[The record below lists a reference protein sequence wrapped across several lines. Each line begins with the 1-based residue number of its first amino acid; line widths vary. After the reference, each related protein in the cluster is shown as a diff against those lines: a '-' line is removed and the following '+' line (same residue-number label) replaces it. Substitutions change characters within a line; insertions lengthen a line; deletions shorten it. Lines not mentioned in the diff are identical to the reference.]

1 MKLRFW
7 ALLLPALILAVLV
20 FQVAPVLAEQVEI
33 TVDGDPPWK
42 LFADEIT
49 AYNEQDQYL
58 AKGHVRIVRGEETV
72 LADQARVQAGSQT
85 AELQGNVVMTTK
97 DFKIMCERVAVNYE
111 YNIGKIYDGK
121 IFFPANNYY
130 VSGDE
135 IERTGPDTFVVT
147 RGQAT
152 SCDGPTPAWSL
163 TGSNISIKREGFA
176 TARNATFSTSFMPVI
191 YMPWLALPLR
201 TKRQS
206 GFLMPSASNSSRDG
220 FTFTQPYYWAISDS
234 KDMTFYLTYMG
245 TRGLE
250 PTVEFRYND
259 WGGKGTFRATYL
271 HDQDPPTIDYAKPDG
286 PTVQEDRY
294 WIRGMSDGATE
305 NGLSW
310 KFDLDLVSDP
320 EYLDEF
326 ERSITG
332 YQGTRDQ
339 LLAEFGRELAE
350 PLDPLR
356 KSIFQATKSVNNQNL
371 TFALEYTD
379 DLEDAENRN
388 TIQRLPRIDLDL
400 NRQGIQGTPFYFD
413 SNSEYTYFARKTD
426 RYSREKEEGH
436 RLDIHPRIYWPV
448 KLGSYLDVVPSTG
461 YRATVYYPDGAEDTS
476 ADPDAADRNNRL
488 DVRGLFDME
497 LETSTNLFRV
507 YDWKLGRMDKLK
519 HSFKPEIKFSYIS
532 NDDQDDLPYWDS
544 VDRISEERLLT
555 YGVENYLVAKTLK
568 APVFPRP
575 RIGDGQGEED
585 SPNQGPAYQYEDFL
599 RVGVHRSYDFVEAGR
614 ELKDRPTGWPSDYNS
629 PHTPWLFEVEAKY
642 SPYFWAQG
650 LSAYNTYSESFTRHS
665 LEFQAKDKR
674 GDYLYMAYELYK
686 EPNRIFDR
694 DKYDY
699 EEVRALLNLAL
710 NEEWVMQ
717 LDRRYSLKDS
727 ANVETIYSLAYSPQ
741 CWGIRL
747 EYTDRPDDTSIAA
760 FLTLKGLGEVGSYS
774 YSQNKTEVVNT
785 TNTGN

>member
-7 ALLLPALILAVLV
+7 LLLLPALIMAAVI
-20 FQVAPVLAEQVEI
+20 FQVAPALAEQVEI

-42 LFADEIT
+42 LSADEII
-49 AYNEQDQYL
+49 AHSEQDLYL
-58 AKGHVRIVRGEETV
+58 AKGHVKIVRGEETV
-72 LADQARVQAGSQT
+72 LADQARVQTAAQT

-97 DFKIMCERVAVNYE
+97 DFKIMCDRVAVNYE
-111 YNIGKIYDGK
+111 FNIGKIYDGK

-163 TGSNISIKREGFA
+163 TGSNISIRREGFA
-176 TARNATFSTSFMPVI
+176 TAENATLSTRFMPVL

-206 GFLMPSASNSSRDG
+206 GLLMPSVSTSSRDG
-220 FTFTQPYYWAISDS
+220 FTFTQPYYWAVSDS
-234 KDMTFYLTYMG
+234 KDLTFYLTYMG

-259 WGGKGTFRATYL
+259 WGGKGTFRGTYL
-271 HDQDPPTIDYAKPDG
+271 RDQDPPTIDYPQPDG
-286 PTVQEDRY
+286 PKVQEDRY

-305 NGLSW
+305 NGLNW
-310 KFDLDLVSDP
+310 KFDLDIVSDP
-320 EYLDEF
+320 EYLNEF
-326 ERSITG
+326 ERNITG
-332 YQGTRDQ
+332 YQSTRDQ

-379 DLEDAENRN
+379 NLEDAENRD

-400 NRQGIQGTPFYFD
+400 NRQVISGTPLYFQ
-413 SNSEYTYFARKTD
+413 SNSEYTLFARKTD
-426 RYSREKEEGH
+426 RYSLEKEEGH
-436 RLDIHPRIYWPV
+436 RLDVHPRIYWPI
-448 KLGSYLDVVPSTG
+448 KFGSYLDVVPSAG
-461 YRATVYYPDGAEDTS
+461 YRATLYYPYGAEDTR
-476 ADPDAADRNNRL
+476 AHPNAADRNNRF
-488 DVRGLFDME
+488 DARGLFDLG
-497 LETSTNLFRV
+497 LETSTNLSRV
-507 YDWKLGRMDKLK
+507 YDLKLGWLDKLK
-519 HSFKPEIKFSYIS
+519 HRIKPEIKFSYIS
-532 NDDQDDLPYWDS
+532 DADQDNLPYWDS
-544 VDRISEERLLT
+544 VDRIPQQQLLT
-555 YGVENYLVAKTLK
+555 YGVQNYLVAKTVK
-568 APVFPRP
+568 TPVFPRP
-575 RIGDGQGEED
+575 RVAGSLGSES
-585 SPNQGPAYQYEDFL
+585 SPENETEYQYQEFL
-599 RVGVHRSYDFVEAGR
+599 RFGVHRSYDFVEAQR
-614 ELKDRPTGWPSDYNS
+614 ELRNRSTGWPSDYNS
-629 PHTPWLFEVEAKY
+629 PHTPWLFEVEAKF

-650 LSAYNTYSESFTRHS
+650 VSAYNTYTDSFTRHS
-665 LEFQAKDKR
+665 VEFQAKDKR
-674 GDYLYMAYELYK
+674 GDYLYMAYELYN
-686 EPNRIFDR
+686 EPNRVFDR

-699 EEVRALLNLAL
+699 EEIRALLNLAL
-710 NEEWVMQ
+710 NDEWTMQ

-727 ANVETIYSLAYSPQ
+727 TNVETIYSLAYSPQ

-747 EYTDRPDDTSIAA
+747 EYSDRPDDTSIAA

-774 YSQNKTEVVNT
+774 YNQNKSEVVNT
-785 TNTGN
+785 TNTAN